1 MRVLGQSAM
10 FDRQKRQG
18 GYFALAAYCIWGVAP
33 IYFKLVGHVQP
44 LEIIAHRVTWSA
56 ILLMAVLALSGKLGE
71 LRLPLKSLGW
81 LLLSAMLLA
90 CNWLIFVFAVLND
103 QIIDTSLGYFI
114 NPLVSVFL
122 GIFFLGERLRPLQW
136 LALSIAFLGVM
147 IQLVV
152 LGHLP
157 LISLALA
164 FSFGFYGLIRKN
176 LNLPAVSGLALETLI
191 ILPFALGYLVWQQA
205 QGALAFS
212 NLSLETDL
220 LLVLGGVIT
229 SLPLLFFA
237 GAVTRLSLTTVGI
250 FQYLAP
256 SLTLLLAVF
265 YFEEPFNRVQ
275 FATFFCVWV
284 SIVIFTTE
292 SLGYHRKH
300 YRDHARASNDAS

>member
-1 MRVLGQSAM
+1 
-10 FDRQKRQG
+10 
-18 GYFALAAYCIWGVAP
+18 LAAYCIWGVAP

-220 LLVLGGVIT
+220 LLVLGGVVT

-256 SLTLLLAVF
+256 SLTLLLAVL

>member
-1 MRVLGQSAM
+1 M
-10 FDRQKRQG
+10 
-18 GYFALAAYCIWGVAP
+18 AAYCIWGVAP

-71 LRLPLKSLGW
+71 LRLPIKSLGW

>member
-10 FDRQKRQG
+10 FDRKTRQG

-256 SLTLLLAVF
+256 SLTLLLAVL

-300 YRDHARASNDAS
+300 RRDHARASNDAS

>member
-10 FDRQKRQG
+10 FDRHTRQG

-90 CNWLIFVFAVLND
+90 FNWLIFVFAVLND

-220 LLVLGGVIT
+220 LLVLGGVVT

>member
-1 MRVLGQSAM
+1 MRVLGQSTM
-10 FDRQKRQG
+10 FDRQTRQG

-220 LLVLGGVIT
+220 LLVLGGVVT

>member
-1 MRVLGQSAM
+1 MLVRGQGAM
-10 FDRQKRQG
+10 FDRKTLQG

-220 LLVLGGVIT
+220 LLVLGGVVT

>member
-10 FDRQKRQG
+10 FDRQTRQG

-205 QGALAFS
+205 RGALAFS

-220 LLVLGGVIT
+220 LLVLGGVVT

-292 SLGYHRKH
+292 AVGYHRKH

>member
-1 MRVLGQSAM
+1 
-10 FDRQKRQG
+10 
-18 GYFALAAYCIWGVAP
+18 LAAYCIWGVAP

-220 LLVLGGVIT
+220 LLVLGGVVT

>member
-1 MRVLGQSAM
+1 M
-10 FDRQKRQG
+10 
-18 GYFALAAYCIWGVAP
+18 AAYCIWGVAP

-220 LLVLGGVIT
+220 LLVLGGVVT

>member
-1 MRVLGQSAM
+1 M
-10 FDRQKRQG
+10 FDRKTLQG
-18 GYFALAAYCIWGVAP
+18 GYFALAAYCIWGVTP

-56 ILLMAVLALSGKLGE
+56 VLLMLILALSGKLGE
-71 LRLPLKSLGW
+71 LRLPIKSLGW

-191 ILPFALGYLVWQQA
+191 VLPFALTYLAWQQA
-205 QGALAFS
+205 QGALSFS
-212 NLSLETDL
+212 KLSLETDL
-220 LLVLGGVIT
+220 LLVLGGVVT

-256 SLTLLLAVF
+256 GLTLLLAVL
-265 YFEEPFNRVQ
+265 YFEEPFSRVQ

-300 YRDHARASNDAS
+300 YRDHARL

>member
-10 FDRQKRQG
+10 FDRQTRQG

-71 LRLPLKSLGW
+71 LRLPIKSLGW

-220 LLVLGGVIT
+220 LLVLGGVVT

>member
-10 FDRQKRQG
+10 FDRQTRQG

-71 LRLPLKSLGW
+71 LRLPIKSLGW

-205 QGALAFS
+205 RGALAFS

>member
-1 MRVLGQSAM
+1 M
-10 FDRQKRQG
+10 
-18 GYFALAAYCIWGVAP
+18 AAYCIWGVAP

-71 LRLPLKSLGW
+71 LRLPIKSLGW

-205 QGALAFS
+205 RGALAFS

-220 LLVLGGVIT
+220 LLVLGGVVT

-284 SIVIFTTE
+284 SIIIFTTE

>member
-10 FDRQKRQG
+10 FDRQTRQG

-205 QGALAFS
+205 RGALAFS

-220 LLVLGGVIT
+220 LLVLGGVVT

-284 SIVIFTTE
+284 SIIIFTTE

>member
-10 FDRQKRQG
+10 FDRQTRQG
-18 GYFALAAYCIWGVAP
+18 GYFALAAYCIWGVAQ

-56 ILLMAVLALSGKLGE
+56 ILLMAVLALSGELGE
-71 LRLPLKSLGW
+71 LRLPIKSLGW

-103 QIIDTSLGYFI
+103 QIIYTSLGYFI

-191 ILPFALGYLVWQQA
+191 ILPFALGYLAWQQA

-220 LLVLGGVIT
+220 LLVLGGVVT

>member
-10 FDRQKRQG
+10 FDRPTRQG

-292 SLGYHRKH
+292 AVGYHRKH

>member
-10 FDRQKRQG
+10 FDRKTRQG
-18 GYFALAAYCIWGVAP
+18 GYFALAAYFIWGVTP

-56 ILLMAVLALSGKLGE
+56 ILLMLILTLSGKLGE

-147 IQLVV
+147 IQLVG

-220 LLVLGGVIT
+220 LLVLGGVVT

-256 SLTLLLAVF
+256 SLTLLLAVL

>member
-1 MRVLGQSAM
+1 M
-10 FDRQKRQG
+10 
-18 GYFALAAYCIWGVAP
+18 AAYCIWGVAP

-220 LLVLGGVIT
+220 LLVLGGVVT

-292 SLGYHRKH
+292 ALGYHRKH

>member
-10 FDRQKRQG
+10 FDRQTRQG
-18 GYFALAAYCIWGVAP
+18 GYFALAAYCTWGVAP

-71 LRLPLKSLGW
+71 LRLPIKSLGW

>member
-1 MRVLGQSAM
+1 M
-10 FDRQKRQG
+10 FDRQTRQG

-220 LLVLGGVIT
+220 LLVLGGVVT

-256 SLTLLLAVF
+256 SLTLLLAVL

>member
-10 FDRQKRQG
+10 FDRQTRQG

-71 LRLPLKSLGW
+71 LRLPIKSLGW

-220 LLVLGGVIT
+220 LLVLGGVVT

-284 SIVIFTTE
+284 SIIIFTTE

>member
-10 FDRQKRQG
+10 FDRQTRQG

-71 LRLPLKSLGW
+71 LRLPIKSLGW

-191 ILPFALGYLVWQQA
+191 ILPFALGYLAWQQA

-220 LLVLGGVIT
+220 LLVLGGVVT

>member
-1 MRVLGQSAM
+1 M
-10 FDRQKRQG
+10 
-18 GYFALAAYCIWGVAP
+18 AAYCIWGVAP
-33 IYFKLVGHVQP
+33 IYFKLVSHVQP

-220 LLVLGGVIT
+220 LLVLGGVVT

-284 SIVIFTTE
+284 SIMIFTTE

>member
-1 MRVLGQSAM
+1 M
-10 FDRQKRQG
+10 
-18 GYFALAAYCIWGVAP
+18 AAYCIWGVAP

-220 LLVLGGVIT
+220 LLVLGGVVT

-256 SLTLLLAVF
+256 SLTLLLAVL

-300 YRDHARASNDAS
+300 YRDHARL

>member
-1 MRVLGQSAM
+1 M
-10 FDRQKRQG
+10 
-18 GYFALAAYCIWGVAP
+18 AAYCIWGVAP

-136 LALSIAFLGVM
+136 LALAIAFLGVM

-205 QGALAFS
+205 RGALAFS

-220 LLVLGGVIT
+220 LLVLGGVVT

-256 SLTLLLAVF
+256 SLTLLLAVL

>member
-10 FDRQKRQG
+10 FDRQTRQG

-220 LLVLGGVIT
+220 LLVLGGVVT

-284 SIVIFTTE
+284 SIIIFTTE

>member
-10 FDRQKRQG
+10 FDRQTRQG

>member
-10 FDRQKRQG
+10 FDRQTRQG

-191 ILPFALGYLVWQQA
+191 ILPFALGYLAWQQA

-220 LLVLGGVIT
+220 LLVLGGVVT

-292 SLGYHRKH
+292 AVGYHRKH

>member
-1 MRVLGQSAM
+1 M
-10 FDRQKRQG
+10 FDRQTRQG

-220 LLVLGGVIT
+220 LLVLGGVVT

-284 SIVIFTTE
+284 SIVIFTNE

-300 YRDHARASNDAS
+300 YRDHARASNDAY

>member
-1 MRVLGQSAM
+1 M
-10 FDRQKRQG
+10 
-18 GYFALAAYCIWGVAP
+18 AAYCIWGVAP

-56 ILLMAVLALSGKLGE
+56 ILLMVVLALSGKLGE

-220 LLVLGGVIT
+220 LLVLGGVVT

>member
-10 FDRQKRQG
+10 FDRQTRQG

-205 QGALAFS
+205 RGALAFS

-220 LLVLGGVIT
+220 LLVLGGVVT

>member
-10 FDRQKRQG
+10 FDRQTRQG

-205 QGALAFS
+205 RGALAFS
-212 NLSLETDL
+212 NLSLETAL
-220 LLVLGGVIT
+220 LLVLGGVVT

>member
-1 MRVLGQSAM
+1 M
-10 FDRQKRQG
+10 
-18 GYFALAAYCIWGVAP
+18 AAYCIWGVAP

-205 QGALAFS
+205 RGALAFS

-220 LLVLGGVIT
+220 LLVLGGVVT

-256 SLTLLLAVF
+256 SLTLLLAVL

>member
-10 FDRQKRQG
+10 FDRQTRQG

-191 ILPFALGYLVWQQA
+191 ILPFALGYLAWQQA

-220 LLVLGGVIT
+220 LLVLGGVVT

>member
-10 FDRQKRQG
+10 FDRQTRQG

-56 ILLMAVLALSGKLGE
+56 ILLVAVLALSGKLGE
-71 LRLPLKSLGW
+71 LRLPIKSLGW

-220 LLVLGGVIT
+220 LLVLGGVVT

>member
-10 FDRQKRQG
+10 FDRKTLQG
-18 GYFALAAYCIWGVAP
+18 GYFALAAYCIWGVTP

-56 ILLMAVLALSGKLGE
+56 VLLMLILALSGKLGE
-71 LRLPLKSLGW
+71 LRLPIKSLGW

-191 ILPFALGYLVWQQA
+191 VLPFALTYLAWQQA
-205 QGALAFS
+205 QGALSFS
-212 NLSLETDL
+212 KLSLETDL
-220 LLVLGGVIT
+220 LLVLGGVVT

-256 SLTLLLAVF
+256 GLTLLLAVL
-265 YFEEPFNRVQ
+265 YFEEPFSRVQ

-292 SLGYHRKH
+292 SLGYHRRH
-300 YRDHARASNDAS
+300 YRDHARH

>member
-10 FDRQKRQG
+10 FDRQTRQG

-81 LLLSAMLLA
+81 LLLNAMLLA

-220 LLVLGGVIT
+220 LLVLGGVVT

>member
-10 FDRQKRQG
+10 FDRQTRQG

-284 SIVIFTTE
+284 SIMIFTTE

>member
-10 FDRQKRQG
+10 FDRQTRQG

-191 ILPFALGYLVWQQA
+191 ILPFALGYLMWQQA

-220 LLVLGGVIT
+220 LLVLGGVVT